1 MRRNGAHHVQD
12 TRRNMLEGIS
22 GHHKISS
29 MPRHCGKRKT
39 SHATHSTK
47 SSNASTNGLTLYI
60 YSHFCHMFKRF
71 QSLFGYF
78 ISETCCGRPQS
89 FCTSIKLSGPRLYA
103 GNIGEVETP
112 PESAAL
118 FSHSGRA
125 LQCSVNPRLQL
136 TLLSRDK
143 QKHASWKLWDESKIK
158 MWCRAVVSGHT
169 KASVVCK
176 RRCSSFPID
185 LQIFQ

>member
-143 QKHASWKLWDESKIK
+143 QKHASWKL
-158 MWCRAVVSGHT
+158 
-169 KASVVCK
+169 
-176 RRCSSFPID
+176 
-185 LQIFQ
+185 

>member
-1 MRRNGAHHVQD
+1 MHHVQD
-12 TRRNMLEGIS
+12 TRQNLLEGIS
-22 GHHKISS
+22 GLHKISS
-29 MPRHCGKRKT
+29 MPRQCGKRKT
-39 SHATHSTK
+39 SHATHSIK
-47 SSNASTNGLTLYI
+47 SANASTNGLTLYI
-60 YSHFCHMFKRF
+60 YSHFGHMIKWFR
-71 QSLFGYF
+71 SLFGYF
-78 ISETCCGRPQS
+78 ISETCCGRQQS

-143 QKHASWKLWDESKIK
+143 QKHASWKMWDESTIK
-158 MWCRAVVSGHT
+158 MWRRAVVSEHT
-169 KASVVCK
+169 IASVVCK
-176 RRCSSFPID
+176 RRCSSFPIY
-185 LQIFQ
+185 LQVFQ

>member
-1 MRRNGAHHVQD
+1 
-12 TRRNMLEGIS
+12 MLEGIY

-29 MPRHCGKRKT
+29 MPRRRGKRTT
-39 SHATHSTK
+39 SHATHSIK
-47 SSNASTNGLTLYI
+47 SANASTNGLTLYI
-60 YSHFCHMFKRF
+60 YSHFGHMIKWF

-78 ISETCCGRPQS
+78 FSETCCGRPQS
-89 FCTSIKLSGPRLYA
+89 FCTSIKLSGPTLYA

-136 TLLSRDK
+136 TLLARDK
-143 QKHASWKLWDESKIK
+143 QKHASWKMWDESTIK
-158 MWCRAVVSGHT
+158 MWCRAVVSEHMS
-169 KASVVCK
+169 ASVVCK
-176 RRCSSFPID
+176 RRCSSFPI
-185 LQIFQ
+185 LPQLFQ